1 MADDE
6 LSRLLPPWVARMQ
19 WPLTYEGKNMTHFR
33 REELRNHIP
42 NSRQQLVNWINDY
55 FYDGGRKG
63 DAYAENIAKI
73 LDFPLGVGHGS
84 YEVTRATAEDRPE
97 DAAISLAMAL
107 PPPPVKKIAKDV
119 GKSIR
124 DIFGKRRR
132 SSPDPVI
139 EIASESKAP
148 AVPQKSGP
156 TAASIRRPDT
166 SLVVPTPKISLPDTS
181 LVVPRPHIIRP
192 DSRNLQEAKRTDSFK
207 PVFAPYPPPLE
218 DTEIKF
224 TLPGHWKQRSS
235 PWVAQYPPMTMRR
248 RPFRLDYP
256 KDPPTDARG
265 RILFDMEG
273 RPLTARYIVGRNELN
288 KSDRALTSGEMLDI
302 IQNDLGLSLVSKP
315 KSYFEPNTIGH
326 LSIDPVDGRLAEI
339 AVWNEL
345 PADQEGVTID
355 HELGH
360 VFAEIAKQL
369 ALREFNDLREF
380 TDELIPLYSA
390 HSTGRIGP
398 PYLLPENRG
407 YAPHKAPHER
417 AAEAFR
423 IYSTGPNTMKSMAP
437 KTAAA
442 IRTLNDH
449 PFFSSVVQF
458 NGIPFGVTAGA
469 TATAAALGLAG
480 QNDKASA
487 ASVHETSEANNADT
501 HRLPGFARATSR
513 GDVHLQPRTEEK
525 FGDLVRTLTGLKAR
539 PNPQFNSDLK

>member
-1 MADDE
+1 MADDQF
-6 LSRLLPPWVARMQ
+6 SDKFPPWLANYR
-19 WPLTYEGKNMTHFR
+19 WPLTYEGRYGTSIFPGIMRSHT
-33 REELRNHIP
+33 P
-42 NSRQQLVNWINDY
+42 NSRQQLVNYLNDT
-55 FYDGGRKG
+55 FYDGTREG

-107 PPPPVKKIAKDV
+107 PPPPVKKIAKEV

-124 DIFGKRRR
+124 DIFGKRRH

-148 AVPQKSGP
+148 VVPQKFGS

-192 DSRNLQEAKRTDSFK
+192 DSRNLQEAKRTDTFK
-207 PVFAPYPPPLE
+207 PVFAPYPPPLK

-265 RILFDMEG
+265 RIQFDMEG

-302 IQNDLGLSLVSKP
+302 IKNDLGLSLVSKP
-315 KSYFEPNTIGH
+315 KSYFEPKTIGH
-326 LSIDPVDGRLAEI
+326 LSIDPADGRLAEI

-360 VFAEIAKQL
+360 AFAEIARQL
-369 ALREFNDLREF
+369 SLREFD
-380 TDELIPLYSA
+380 DELIPLYSA

-398 PYLLPENRG
+398 PYLLPDNRG
-407 YAPHKAPHER
+407 YAPHKAAHER

-449 PFFSSVVQF
+449 PFFSRVVQF

-469 TATAAALGLAG
+469 TATAAALGLTG

-501 HRLPGFARATSR
+501 HRFAGFARAMSR
-513 GDVHLQPRTEEK
+513 GDFHLQSRTEEK